1 MRRWNEIVPLFIERF
16 FYGRMDKMSIEKV
29 RNYLKQFN
37 KDNDIQEMDES
48 TATVEL
54 AAIAL
59 GTEEARIAK
68 SLSFY
73 NGDGAMVIVVAG
85 DAKIDNRKFKDY
97 FGFKAKMLSPD
108 DTEKFTGHVIGG
120 VCPFALSQNV
130 KVYLDES
137 MKRFETMFPA
147 CGSGNSAIELTIS
160 ELEET
165 SKCNTWV
172 NVCKGW

>member
-1 MRRWNEIVPLFIERF
+1 
-16 FYGRMDKMSIEKV
+16 MSIEKV

-120 VCPFALSQNV
+120 VCPFALSENV

-165 SKCNTWV
+165 SKCNTWID
-172 NVCKGW
+172 VCKGW

>member
-1 MRRWNEIVPLFIERF
+1 
-16 FYGRMDKMSIEKV
+16 MSIEKV
-29 RNYLKQFN
+29 REYLKQFN
-37 KDNDIQEMDES
+37 KDKDILEMDES

-54 AAIAL
+54 AANVL

-85 DAKIDNRKFKDY
+85 DAKIDNRKFKDF
-97 FGFKAKMLSPD
+97 FGFKAKMLSPE
-108 DTEKFTGHVIGG
+108 DTVKFTGHAIGG
-120 VCPFALSQNV
+120 VCPFALEENV

-137 MKRFETMFPA
+137 MKRFKTMFPA
-147 CGSGNSAIELTIS
+147 CGTGNSAIELTLD

-165 SKCNTWV
+165 SGSSEWIDVSKEGGHTSV
-172 NVCKGW
+172 VPE

>member
-1 MRRWNEIVPLFIERF
+1 M
-16 FYGRMDKMSIEKV
+16 
-29 RNYLKQFN
+29 
-37 KDNDIQEMDES
+37 
-48 TATVEL
+48 

-120 VCPFALSQNV
+120 VCPFALSENV

-147 CGSGNSAIELTIS
+147 CGSSNSAIELTIS
-160 ELEET
+160 ELEEI
-165 SKCNTWV
+165 SKSNTWI
-172 NVCKGW
+172 NVCKNW

>member
-1 MRRWNEIVPLFIERF
+1 
-16 FYGRMDKMSIEKV
+16 MSIEKV

-37 KDNDIQEMDES
+37 KDNDIKEMDES

-54 AAIAL
+54 AANAL

-108 DTEKFTGHVIGG
+108 DTERFTGHIIGG
-120 VCPFALSQNV
+120 VCPFALSENV

>member
-1 MRRWNEIVPLFIERF
+1 
-16 FYGRMDKMSIEKV
+16 MSIEKV
-29 RNYLKQFN
+29 REYLKQFN
-37 KDNDIQEMDES
+37 KDNKIQELNES

-54 AAIAL
+54 AAKAL

-73 NGDGAMVIVVAG
+73 NNGDGAMVIVVAG
-85 DAKIDNRKFKDY
+85 DAKIDNRKFKNY
-97 FGFKAKMLSPD
+97 FGFKAKMLSPE
-108 DTEKFTGHVIGG
+108 DTVKYTGHAIGG
-120 VCPFALSQNV
+120 VCPFALPENV

-147 CGSGNSAIELTIS
+147 CGSSNSAIELTLE

-165 SKCNTWV
+165 SKSNTWID
-172 NVCKGW
+172 VCKGW

>member
-1 MRRWNEIVPLFIERF
+1 
-16 FYGRMDKMSIEKV
+16 MSIEKV

-120 VCPFALSQNV
+120 VCPFALSENV

>member
-1 MRRWNEIVPLFIERF
+1 
-16 FYGRMDKMSIEKV
+16 MSVEKV
-29 RNYLKQFN
+29 REYLKQFN
-37 KDNDIQEMDES
+37 KENDIKEMDES

-54 AAIAL
+54 AALAL
-59 GTEEARIAK
+59 DTEEARIAK

-97 FGFKAKMLSPD
+97 FGFKARMLSPE
-108 DTEKFTGHVIGG
+108 DTKKFTGHEVGG
-120 VCPFALSQNV
+120 VCPFALPDNV
-130 KVYLDES
+130 KVYLDVS

-147 CGSGNSAIELTIS
+147 CGSGNSAIELTLD

-165 SKCNTWV
+165 SKSNTWID
-172 NVCKGW
+172 VCKNW

>member
-1 MRRWNEIVPLFIERF
+1 
-16 FYGRMDKMSIEKV
+16 MSIEKV

-54 AAIAL
+54 AANAL

-120 VCPFALSQNV
+120 VCPFALSENV

-137 MKRFETMFPA
+137 MKIFETMFPA
-147 CGSGNSAIELTIS
+147 CGSSNSAIELTIS
-160 ELEET
+160 ELEEI
-165 SKCNTWV
+165 SKSNTWI
-172 NVCKGW
+172 NVCKNW

>member
-1 MRRWNEIVPLFIERF
+1 
-16 FYGRMDKMSIEKV
+16 MSIEKV

-85 DAKIDNRKFKDY
+85 DAKIDNRRFKDY

-120 VCPFALSQNV
+120 VCPFALSENV

>member
-1 MRRWNEIVPLFIERF
+1 
-16 FYGRMDKMSIEKV
+16 MSIEKV

-165 SKCNTWV
+165 SKCNTWI

>member
-1 MRRWNEIVPLFIERF
+1 MNKLYLNKCSIMSNYFKPFVTCEIKQNEVTNENELYIIHANEHFIKLAGF
-16 FYGRMDKMSIEKV
+16 T
-29 RNYLKQFN
+29 
-37 KDNDIQEMDES
+37 DIN
-48 TATVEL
+48 V
-54 AAIAL
+54 
-59 GTEEARIAK
+59 
-68 SLSFY
+68 
-73 NGDGAMVIVVAG
+73 
-85 DAKIDNRKFKDY
+85 DNRKFKDY

-120 VCPFALSQNV
+120 VCPFALSENV

-165 SKCNTWV
+165 SKCNTWID
-172 NVCKGW
+172 VCKGW

>member
-1 MRRWNEIVPLFIERF
+1 MA
-16 FYGRMDKMSIEKV
+16 IEKV
-29 RNYLKQFN
+29 REYLKQFN
-37 KDNDIQEMDES
+37 KENDIKEMDES

-54 AAIAL
+54 AALAL
-59 GTEEARIAK
+59 DTEEARIAK

-97 FGFKAKMLSPD
+97 FGFKARMLSPE
-108 DTEKFTGHVIGG
+108 DTKKFTGHEVGG
-120 VCPFALSQNV
+120 VCPFALPDNV
-130 KVYLDES
+130 KVYLDVS

-147 CGSGNSAIELTIS
+147 CGSGNSAIELTLD

-165 SKCNTWV
+165 SKSNTWID
-172 NVCKGW
+172 VCKNW

>member
-1 MRRWNEIVPLFIERF
+1 
-16 FYGRMDKMSIEKV
+16 MSIERV
-29 RNYLKQFN
+29 REYLKQFN
-37 KDNDIQEMDES
+37 KENDIKELDES

-54 AAIAL
+54 AASAL

-73 NGDGAMVIVVAG
+73 NGDSAMVIVVAG

-97 FGFKAKMLSPD
+97 FGFKARMLNPE
-108 DTEKFTGHVIGG
+108 DTVKFTGHPIGG
-120 VCPFALSQNV
+120 VCPFALPEDV

-147 CGSGNSAIELTIS
+147 CGSGNSAIELTLK
-160 ELEET
+160 ELEEI
-165 SKCNTWV
+165 SGSSTWID
-172 NVCKGW
+172 VCKNW